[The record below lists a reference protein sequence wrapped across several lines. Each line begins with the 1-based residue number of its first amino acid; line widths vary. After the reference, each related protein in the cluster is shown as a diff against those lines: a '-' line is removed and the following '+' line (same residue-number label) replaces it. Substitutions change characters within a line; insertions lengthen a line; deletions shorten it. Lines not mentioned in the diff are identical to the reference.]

1 MVTTGPR
8 HPVTS
13 PSQPSPEAPPPASS
27 ADVPATIGRR
37 YLMVNG
43 IPYYVDDDGRV
54 WLDRLWHRDFVRHM
68 TYLTRL
74 TFAAPAYRR
83 AEAGE
88 TDLVRVDVPDGVEL
102 RFVAIPKQESKLGAL
117 RNLPR
122 TARVLWKEVAASE
135 IVHSGIAGWPFPV
148 GWLANAAAMLQRKSL
163 VIVVESAPWRL
174 TGETD
179 NRWKR
184 RLGAVVT
191 ETLGRWFVNHAAV
204 SFFTQ
209 PNYRETLLTHGAGP
223 GYVTPAT
230 WIDENDILDLQG
242 AERVWKAKRESSGNV
257 RLLFAGRLA
266 QEKGVEILLD
276 AVELLRARGLQ
287 VDIDIIGEGPLRSR
301 CEQSAAAGGS
311 TRVRVLAPVPYGA
324 AFFQLLGQYHGVVVP
339 SLSDE
344 QPRIVFDAYS
354 QAVPVLASDSSGLKP
369 YVFPGRTG
377 WLIARGDSR
386 ALAEGIAEAIASP
399 ATMERLG
406 LLALGYAVTIT
417 HGRMHLERWRLL
429 VEHLGG

>member
-1 MVTTGPR
+1 
-8 HPVTS
+8 
-13 PSQPSPEAPPPASS
+13 
-27 ADVPATIGRR
+27 
-37 YLMVNG
+37 MVNA

-83 AEAGE
+83 SEAGAV
-88 TDLVRVDVPDGVEL
+88 DLVPVDVPPGVEL

-117 RNLPR
+117 KNLPR
-122 TARVLWKEVAASE
+122 TMQVLWKAVAHSE

-148 GWLANAAAMLQRKSL
+148 GWIANAAAMLQRKSL

-174 TGETD
+174 TGEAD

-184 RLGAVVT
+184 RIGAVVT
-191 ETLGRWFVNHAAV
+191 EALGRWFVNHAAV

-230 WIDENDILDLQG
+230 WIDENDVLDLQG
-242 AERVWKAKRESSGNV
+242 AERGWRAKRESGGNV
-257 RLLFAGRLA
+257 RLLFAGRLTE
-266 QEKGVEILLD
+266 EKGVGILLE

-287 VDIDIIGEGPLRSR
+287 VDIDIIGEGLLRSR

-311 TRVRVLAPVPYGA
+311 ARVRVLAPVPYGA
-324 AFFQLLGQYHGVVVP
+324 AFFQLLGQYHGVIVP

-354 QAVPVLASDSSGLKP
+354 QALPVLASDSSGLKP

-377 WLIARGDSR
+377 WLVARGDSQ
-386 ALAEGIAEAIASP
+386 ALAEGIAEAIAAP

-406 LLALGYAVTIT
+406 LLALGYAVTVT
-417 HGRMHLERWRLL
+417 HGRMHVDRWRLL